1 MRFHGKC
8 VIQGLAHTLI
18 NCETIEP
25 YPHIHIG
32 LVLNSSYGAMLTLL
46 AIVLFVPSMHALLHH
61 LAVGTTNGQ
70 ALYSLET
77 DDESRKVYTI
87 QARDAGGASPSLA
100 LDVRELI
107 FSKDH
112 SR

>member
-1 MRFHGKC
+1 M
-8 VIQGLAHTLI
+8 QGLAHMLI

-25 YPHIHIG
+25 YPYTHIG
-32 LVLNSSYGAMLTLL
+32 LVPNSSYGAMLTLL
-46 AIVLFVPSMHALLHH
+46 AIVLYVPSMHALLHH

-77 DDESRKVYTI
+77 DDESRKVYTT

-100 LDVRELI
+100 LDVRESI
-107 FSKDH
+107 FNKGH
-112 SR
+112 FR

>member
-1 MRFHGKC
+1 M
-8 VIQGLAHTLI
+8 QGLAHMLI

-25 YPHIHIG
+25 YPYTHIG
-32 LVLNSSYGAMLTLL
+32 LALNSSYGAMLTLL
-46 AIVLFVPSMHALLHH
+46 AIVLFVPSMNALLHH

-100 LDVRELI
+100 LDVRASI
-107 FSKDH
+107 FNKGH